1 VTVRLG
7 SVLFMLKGRAAEQ
20 AAIDR
25 LLAEARDGTSGAL
38 VLRGDAGI
46 GKTTLLD
53 YAAAAAGGFG
63 LVRGTGIESEAE
75 LPFAGLHLLLR
86 PALDRLGEIPVPQ
99 RQALEGAFGLAVR
112 QPGEPGD
119 AEGSSSRGG
128 TDRLLIGM
136 AVLSLLSELA
146 GDGPLLCLVD
156 DAHWLDGSSAAALA
170 FAARRLGEDG
180 IALIMATRDGEGR
193 FPAQGLPE
201 LQLAGLPPESAAAL
215 LDAQPADLTAALR
228 YRILAEAQGNPLALI
243 ELPVAPTPHP
253 PPHSPFTGP
262 PHGPVIED
270 PGELALTGRLLAAFS
285 GQAARLPDAARLLL
299 LVAAAD
305 DAGEASLVLRA
316 GEALGANAADL
327 APAERAGLIR
337 QAGQSLAF
345 RHPLIRAAVY
355 QEAPLGQRL
364 AVHRALADALEGRE
378 GGDDAGRRAW
388 HRAAGA
394 VGADEQVAAGLDRA
408 AEQAAERGGYA
419 AAAAASARAA
429 ELSADP
435 AARARRLTIAAEAAA
450 EAGDLTRARALAG
463 RAEPDAGDADDAM
476 LRAGLLH
483 VRALA
488 DFGEGSFRG
497 AHRLL
502 LEGADLLAGTS
513 PALAA
518 RILVQAFHTA
528 WYIGEP
534 ELADVAGRLT
544 ALRLG
549 DGEPMQPVASYLAAA
564 LGTLFGW
571 REDEMPALTD
581 VVARAR
587 RAGADGPLDLL
598 QVCGASLIAGQDP
611 QTHEIAAAL
620 AAEARGQG
628 RIGLLPTILFFL
640 AEAELFHGRH
650 RDALATAAEALQVA
664 NDSGQWHWVSQVSGL
679 LAYLAAAAGDE
690 ARCRKLADDAMTAA
704 TPGNVAPGSA
714 WAYWS
719 LGLLDLGGGRVEA
732 ALGRLETLAEGPAQH
747 HVSVMRSA
755 PDLVEAAVMIG
766 EPGRAAG
773 PLQRFERWAGRARQP
788 WIDALVL
795 RCRALLAPDAEAES
809 RYAAALEAH
818 QHDDRP
824 FERART
830 HGLYGEW
837 LRRARRKTEART
849 QLRAALEIFDRL
861 GAEPWSG
868 RAASELRATGVVT
881 PQGRGPGVLGQLTP
895 QELQIV
901 RLAGQ
906 GLSNRD
912 IAAQLFLSPRTVG
925 YHLYKAYP
933 KLGVA
938 ARSELPDLLYDA

>member
-1 VTVRLG
+1 
-7 SVLFMLKGRAAEQ
+7 MLNGRAAEQ

-25 LLAEARDGTSGAL
+25 LLAAARAGTSGAL
-38 VLRGDAGI
+38 VLRGDPGI
-46 GKTTLLD
+46 GKTALLD
-53 YAAAAAGGFG
+53 YAKAAAGGFQV
-63 LVRGTGIESEAE
+63 VRGTGIESEAE

-86 PALDRLGEIPVPQ
+86 PALDRVGALPVPQ
-99 RQALEGAFGLAVR
+99 RQALERAFGLA
-112 QPGEPGD
+112 PGSADEQGGMG
-119 AEGSSSRGG
+119 GSSPRGG

-146 GDGPLLCLVD
+146 GDGPLLCVVD

-180 IALIMATRDGEGR
+180 IALIMAARDGEGR

-201 LQLAGLPPESAAAL
+201 LRVAGLAPEAAAAL
-215 LDAQPADLTAALR
+215 LDAQAAGLTAALR

-243 ELPVAPTPHP
+243 ELPAASAHLPSQAAV
-253 PPHSPFTGP
+253 
-262 PHGPVIED
+262 ED

-285 GQAARLPDAARLLL
+285 GQAARLPDASRLLL

-305 DAGEASLVLRA
+305 DAGEAGLVLRA
-316 GEALGANAADL
+316 GRALGADAADL

-355 QEAPLGQRL
+355 QDAPLGQRL
-364 AVHRALADALEGRE
+364 AVHRALADAMEGRE
-378 GGDDAGRRAW
+378 GSDDAGRRAW

-394 VGADEQVAAGLDRA
+394 AGPDEQIAAGLDRA

-419 AAAAASARAA
+419 AAATASARAA

-450 EAGDLTRARALAG
+450 ESGDLVRARALAG
-463 RAEPDAGDADDAM
+463 RAEPDAGDVM
-476 LRAGLLH
+476 LRAGVLH

-502 LEGADLLAGTS
+502 IEGADLLAGSS
-513 PALAA
+513 PVLAA

-544 ALRLG
+544 ALRLP
-549 DGEPMQPVASYLAAA
+549 DGEPMQPLAAYLAA
-564 LGTLFGW
+564 TLATVFGW
-571 REDEMPALTD
+571 RGDGTPGAPALTD

-587 RAGADGPLDLL
+587 RAGADSPLDLV
-598 QVCGASLIAGQDP
+598 QVCGAGLMAGQDA
-611 QTHEIAAAL
+611 QTHEVAAAL

-628 RIGLLPTILFFL
+628 RIGLLPTLLFFL
-640 AEAELFHGRH
+640 AEAELFSGRH
-650 RDALATAAEALQVA
+650 RDALATAAEGVQVA
-664 NDSGQWHWVSQVSGL
+664 DDGGQWHWVSQISGL

-690 ARCRKLADDAMTAA
+690 ARCRKLADDAMTATTA
-704 TPGNVAPGSA
+704 GNVAPGTA
-714 WAYWS
+714 WAHWS
-719 LGLLDLGGGRVEA
+719 LGLLDLGAGRVEA
-732 ALGRLETLAEGPAQH
+732 ALGRLETLAEGPARH

-755 PDLVEAAVMIG
+755 PDLVEAAVRIG
-766 EPGRAAG
+766 EPGRAAV
-773 PLQRFERWAGRARQP
+773 PLERFERWAGRARQP
-788 WIDALVL
+788 WTDALVL
-795 RCRALLAPDAEAES
+795 RCRALLAPDPEAES
-809 RYAAALEAH
+809 LYVAALDAH
-818 QHDDRP
+818 QRDDRP

-830 HGLYGEW
+830 HSLYGEW
-837 LRRARRKTEART
+837 LRRARRKAGART
-849 QLRAALEIFDRL
+849 QLRAALDIFDRL
-861 GAEPWSG
+861 GAGPWSA
-868 RAASELRATGVVT
+868 RAAGELRAAGVVM
-881 PQGRGPGVLGQLTP
+881 PQSPGRQGPGALGELTP

-938 ARSELPDLLYDA
+938 ARSELPDLLYDEG

>member
-1 VTVRLG
+1 
-7 SVLFMLKGRAAEQ
+7 MLNGRAAEQ

-25 LLAEARDGTSGAL
+25 LLAAARAGTSGVL

-46 GKTTLLD
+46 GKTALLD
-53 YAAAAAGGFG
+53 YAAAAAGGFQV
-63 LVRGTGIESEAE
+63 VRGTGIESEAE

-86 PALDRLGEIPVPQ
+86 PALDRIGALVVPQ
-99 RQALEGAFGLAVR
+99 RQALKRAFGLA
-112 QPGEPGD
+112 PGRPGD
-119 AEGSSSRGG
+119 REGLAESSPRAN

-146 GDGPLLCLVD
+146 GEGPLLCLVD

-180 IALIMATRDGEGR
+180 IALIMAARDGEGR
-193 FPAQGLPE
+193 FSAQGLPE
-201 LQLAGLPPESAAAL
+201 LPLAGLPPEPAAAL

-243 ELPVAPTPHP
+243 ELPAAAPTA
-253 PPHSPFTGP
+253 
-262 PHGPVIED
+262 ED

-285 GQAARLPDAARLLL
+285 GQAARLPDASRLLL

-305 DAGEASLVLRA
+305 DVGEASLVLRA
-316 GEALGANAADL
+316 GETLGADAADL

-364 AVHRALADALEGRE
+364 AVHRALADAMEGRE
-378 GGDDAGRRAW
+378 GSDDAGRRAW

-394 VGADEQVAAGLDRA
+394 AEPDEQIAAALDRA
-408 AEQAAERGGYA
+408 AGQAAERGGYA

-450 EAGDLTRARALAG
+450 ESGDLTRARALAA
-463 RAEPDAGDADDAM
+463 RAEPDAGDAM

-502 LEGADLLAGTS
+502 LEGADLLAGSS

-544 ALRLG
+544 ALRIP
-549 DGEPMQPVASYLAAA
+549 DGEPMQPVASYLAAT

-571 REDEMPALTD
+571 RGDGVPALTD
-581 VVARAR
+581 VIARAR
-587 RAGADGPLDLL
+587 RAGADAPLDLV
-598 QVCGASLIAGQDP
+598 QVCGAGLIAGQDA
-611 QTHEIAAAL
+611 QTYETAAAL

-640 AEAELFHGRH
+640 AEGELFHGRH
-650 RDALATAAEALQVA
+650 RDALATAAEAVQVA

-690 ARCRKLADDAMTAA
+690 ARCHKLADEAMTAA
-704 TPGNVAPGSA
+704 TAGNVAPGSP
-714 WAYWS
+714 WGHWS

-732 ALGRLETLAEGPAQH
+732 ALGRLETLAEGPTRH

-755 PDLVEAAVMIG
+755 PDLVEAAVRIG
-766 EPGRAAG
+766 EPDRAAT
-773 PLQRFERWAGRARQP
+773 PLRRFEQWGARAGQP

-809 RYAAALEAH
+809 LYAAALEAH
-818 QHDDRP
+818 QREDRP

-830 HGLYGEW
+830 QSLYGEW
-837 LRRARRKTEART
+837 LRRARRKTDART

-868 RAASELRATGVVT
+868 RAASELRATGVVM
-881 PQGRGPGVLGQLTP
+881 PQSPGPGALGQLTP

-901 RLAGQ
+901 RLAAQ

-938 ARSELPDLLYDA
+938 ARSELPGLIYDDP

>member
-1 VTVRLG
+1 
-7 SVLFMLKGRAAEQ
+7 MLNGRAAEQ

-25 LLAEARDGTSGAL
+25 LLAAARAGTSGVL

-46 GKTTLLD
+46 GKTALLD
-53 YAAAAAGGFG
+53 YAAATAGGFQV
-63 LVRGTGIESEAE
+63 VRGTGIESEAE

-86 PALDRLGEIPVPQ
+86 PALDRIGALPVPQ
-99 RQALEGAFGLAVR
+99 RQALEGAFGLA
-112 QPGEPGD
+112 PGRPGD
-119 AEGSSSRGG
+119 RGDSGGSSPRGG

-146 GDGPLLCLVD
+146 GEGPLLCLVD

-180 IALIMATRDGEGR
+180 IALIMAARDGEGR
-193 FPAQGLPE
+193 FSAQGLPE
-201 LQLAGLPPESAAAL
+201 LRLAGLPPESAAAL

-228 YRILAEAQGNPLALI
+228 YRILAEAQGNPLGLI
-243 ELPVAPTPHP
+243 ELPTAAAPAA
-253 PPHSPFTGP
+253 
-262 PHGPVIED
+262 ED

-285 GQAARLPDAARLLL
+285 GQAARLPDASRLLL

-305 DAGEASLVLRA
+305 DVGEASLVLRA
-316 GEALGANAADL
+316 GEALGADAADL
-327 APAERAGLIR
+327 GPAERAGLIR

-364 AVHRALADALEGRE
+364 AVHRALADAMEGRE
-378 GGDDAGRRAW
+378 GSDDAGRRAW

-394 VGADEQVAAGLDRA
+394 AEPDEQIAAGLDRA

-450 EAGDLTRARALAG
+450 ESGDLTRARALAA
-463 RAEPDAGDADDAM
+463 RAEPDAGDAM

-544 ALRLG
+544 ALRIPDG
-549 DGEPMQPVASYLAAA
+549 DPMQPVASYLAAT

-571 REDEMPALTD
+571 RADGVPALTD

-587 RAGADGPLDLL
+587 RAGADAPLDLV
-598 QVCGASLIAGQDP
+598 QVCGAGLIAGQDA
-611 QTHEIAAAL
+611 QTYETAAAL

-640 AEAELFHGRH
+640 AEGELFHGRH
-650 RDALATAAEALQVA
+650 RDALATAAEAVQVA
-664 NDSGQWHWVSQVSGL
+664 SDSGQWHWVSQVSGL

-690 ARCRKLADDAMTAA
+690 ARCRKLADEAMTAA
-704 TPGNVAPGSA
+704 TAGNVAPGSP
-714 WAYWS
+714 WGHWS

-732 ALGRLETLAEGPAQH
+732 ALGRLETLAEGPTQH

-755 PDLVEAAVMIG
+755 PDLVEAAVRIG
-766 EPGRAAG
+766 EPDRAAK
-773 PLQRFERWAGRARQP
+773 PLRRFQQWGARAGQP

-809 RYAAALEAH
+809 LYAAALEAH
-818 QHDDRP
+818 QREDRP

-830 HGLYGEW
+830 QSLYGEW
-837 LRRARRKTEART
+837 LRRARRKTDART

-868 RAASELRATGVVT
+868 RAASELRATGVVM
-881 PQGRGPGVLGQLTP
+881 PQSPGPGALGQLTP

-901 RLAGQ
+901 RLAAQ

-938 ARSELPDLLYDA
+938 ARSELPDLIYDDP

>member
-1 VTVRLG
+1 VAAHLG
-7 SVLFMLKGRAAEQ
+7 SVLFMLNGRAAEQ

-25 LLAEARDGTSGAL
+25 LLAAARAGTSGAL
-38 VLRGDAGI
+38 VLRGDPGI
-46 GKTTLLD
+46 GKTALLD
-53 YAAAAAGGFG
+53 YAAAAAGGFQV
-63 LVRGTGIESEAE
+63 VRGTGIESEAE

-86 PALDRLGEIPVPQ
+86 PALDRAAALPVPQ
-99 RQALEGAFGLAVR
+99 RQALEGAFGLASGP
-112 QPGEPGD
+112 PG
-119 AEGSSSRGG
+119 
-128 TDRLLIGM
+128 DRLLTGM

-170 FAARRLGEDG
+170 FAARRLGEEG
-180 IALIMATRDGEGR
+180 IALIMAARDGEGR

-201 LQLAGLPPESAAAL
+201 LRVAGLAPEAAAAL
-215 LDAQPADLTAALR
+215 LDAQAGELTAALR

-243 ELPVAPTPHP
+243 ELPAASADLPRQAV
-253 PPHSPFTGP
+253 
-262 PHGPVIED
+262 VED

-285 GQAARLPDAARLLL
+285 GQAARLPDATRLLL

-305 DAGEASLVLRA
+305 DAGETSLVLRA
-316 GEALGANAADL
+316 GEALGADAADL
-327 APAERAGLIR
+327 APAERARLIR

-355 QEAPLGQRL
+355 QDAPLGQRL
-364 AVHRALADALEGRE
+364 AVHRALADAMEGRE

-394 VGADEQVAAGLDRA
+394 AGPDEQIAAGLDRT

-419 AAAAASARAA
+419 AAATASARAA
-429 ELSADP
+429 ELSAGP

-450 EAGDLTRARALAG
+450 ESGDLIRARTLAG
-463 RAEPDAGDADDAM
+463 RAEADAGDVM

-502 LEGADLLAGTS
+502 IEGADLLAGTS

-534 ELADVAGRLT
+534 ELADVARRLT
-544 ALRLG
+544 ALRLPA
-549 DGEPMQPVASYLAAA
+549 GEPMLPVASYLAAT
-564 LGTLFGW
+564 LGALFGW
-571 REDEMPALTD
+571 RTDAVPPLTD
-581 VVARAR
+581 VAAQAR
-587 RAGADGPLDLL
+587 RAGADAPLDLV
-598 QVCGASLIAGQDP
+598 QVCGAGLIAGQDA
-611 QTHEIAAAL
+611 QTHEVAAAL

-628 RIGLLPTILFFL
+628 RIGLLPTVLFFL

-650 RDALATAAEALQVA
+650 RDALATAAEAVRVA
-664 NDSGQWHWVSQVSGL
+664 TDSGQWHWVSQVNGL

-690 ARCRKLADDAMTAA
+690 PRCRKLADDAMTAA
-704 TPGNVAPGSA
+704 SPGNVAPGSA
-714 WAYWS
+714 WALWS
-719 LGLLDLGGGRVEA
+719 LGVLDLGGGRVEA
-732 ALGRLETLAEGPAQH
+732 ALGRLESLAEGPAQH

-755 PDLVEAAVMIG
+755 PDLVEAAVRIG

-773 PLQRFERWAGRARQP
+773 PLRRFGQWGERARQP

-795 RCRALLAPDAEAES
+795 RCRALLAPDADAE
-809 RYAAALEAH
+809 RLYLAALDAH
-818 QHDDRP
+818 QRDDRP

-830 HGLYGEW
+830 QSLYGEW
-837 LRRARRKTEART
+837 LRRARRKTEARV

-861 GAEPWSG
+861 GAGPWSG

-881 PQGRGPGVLGQLTP
+881 PQSPGPGALGRLTP

-901 RLAGQ
+901 RLAAQ

-938 ARSELPDLLYDA
+938 ARSELPDLLCDP

>member
-1 VTVRLG
+1 
-7 SVLFMLKGRAAEQ
+7 MLNGRAAEQ

-25 LLAEARDGTSGAL
+25 LLAAARTGTSGVL

-46 GKTTLLD
+46 GKTALLD
-53 YAAAAAGGFG
+53 YAATVAGGGFQV
-63 LVRGTGIESEAE
+63 VRGTGIESEAE

-86 PALDRLGEIPVPQ
+86 PALDRIAALVAPQ
-99 RQALEGAFGLAVR
+99 RQALESAFGLAPSP
-112 QPGEPGD
+112 PGA
-119 AEGSSSRGG
+119 AEESSPRAN

-180 IALIMATRDGEGR
+180 IALIMAARDGEGR
-193 FPAQGLPE
+193 FSAQGLPE
-201 LQLAGLPPESAAAL
+201 LHVAGLPPESAAAL

-243 ELPVAPTPHP
+243 ELPAAATPHD
-253 PPHSPFTGP
+253 SPVTGP
-262 PHGPVIED
+262 LHGGAGAD
-270 PGELALTGRLLAAFS
+270 DHGELALTGRLVAAFS
-285 GQAARLPDAARLLL
+285 GQAARLPDATRLLL

-305 DAGEASLVLRA
+305 DAGEANLVLRA
-316 GEALGANAADL
+316 GKALGADAADL
-327 APAERAGLIR
+327 APAELAGLIR

-355 QEAPLGQRL
+355 QDAPLGQRL
-364 AVHRALADALEGRE
+364 AVHRALADAMEGRE
-378 GGDDAGRRAW
+378 GSDDAGRRAW

-394 VGADEQVAAGLDRA
+394 AGPDEQIAAGLDRA

-419 AAAAASARAA
+419 AAAAAGARAA

-450 EAGDLTRARALAG
+450 ESGDLTRARLLAD
-463 RAEPDAGDADDAM
+463 RAEPDADDAM

-483 VRALA
+483 VQALA
-488 DFGEGSFRG
+488 GFGEGSFRG

-518 RILVQAFHTA
+518 RILIQAFHTA

-544 ALRLG
+544 ALRIP
-549 DGEPMQPVASYLAAA
+549 DGEPMQPVASYLAAT

-571 REDEMPALTD
+571 RADGVPALTD

-587 RAGADGPLDLL
+587 RAGADAPLDLV
-598 QVCGASLIAGQDP
+598 QVCGAGLIAGQDA

-640 AEAELFHGRH
+640 AEGELFHGRH
-650 RDALATAAEALQVA
+650 RDALATATEATAVA
-664 NDSGQWHWVSQVSGL
+664 SDSGQWHWLSQVNGL

-704 TPGNVAPGSA
+704 TAGNVAPGSP
-714 WAYWS
+714 WAHWS

-732 ALGRLETLAEGPAQH
+732 ALGRLETLAEGPTQH

-755 PDLVEAAVMIG
+755 PDLVEAAVRIG
-766 EPGRAAG
+766 QPDRAAR
-773 PLQRFERWAGRARQP
+773 PLRRFEQWGARAGQP

-795 RCRALLAPDAEAES
+795 RCLALLAPDAEAES
-809 RYAAALEAH
+809 LYAAALEAH
-818 QHDDRP
+818 QREDRP

-830 HGLYGEW
+830 QSLYGEW
-837 LRRARRKTEART
+837 LRRARRKTDART
-849 QLRAALEIFDRL
+849 QLRAALEVFDRL

-868 RAASELRATGVVT
+868 RAASELRATGVVM
-881 PQGRGPGVLGQLTP
+881 PQSPGRHGPGALGQLTP

-901 RLAGQ
+901 RLAAQ

-938 ARSELPDLLYDA
+938 ARSELPPLLDDEAPNHS

>member
-1 VTVRLG
+1 
-7 SVLFMLKGRAAEQ
+7 MLNGRAAEQ

-25 LLAEARDGTSGAL
+25 LLAAARAGTSGVL

-46 GKTTLLD
+46 GKTALLD
-53 YAAAAAGGFG
+53 YAAATAGGFQV
-63 LVRGTGIESEAE
+63 VRGTGIESEAE

-86 PALDRLGEIPVPQ
+86 PALDRIGALPVPQ
-99 RQALEGAFGLAVR
+99 RQALEGAFGLA
-112 QPGEPGD
+112 PGRPGD
-119 AEGSSSRGG
+119 RGDLGGSSPRGG

-146 GDGPLLCLVD
+146 GEGPLLCLVD

-180 IALIMATRDGEGR
+180 IALIMAARDGEGR
-193 FPAQGLPE
+193 FSAQGLPE
-201 LQLAGLPPESAAAL
+201 LRLAGLPPESAAAL

-228 YRILAEAQGNPLALI
+228 YRILAEAQGNPLGLI
-243 ELPVAPTPHP
+243 ELPTAAAPAA
-253 PPHSPFTGP
+253 
-262 PHGPVIED
+262 ED

-285 GQAARLPDAARLLL
+285 GQAARLPDASRLLL

-305 DAGEASLVLRA
+305 DVGEASLVLRA
-316 GEALGANAADL
+316 GEALGAGAADL

-364 AVHRALADALEGRE
+364 AVHRALADAMEGRE
-378 GGDDAGRRAW
+378 GSDDAGRRAW

-394 VGADEQVAAGLDRA
+394 AEPDEQIAAGLDGA

-450 EAGDLTRARALAG
+450 ESGDLTQARALAA
-463 RAEPDAGDADDAM
+463 RAEPDAGDAM

-544 ALRLG
+544 ALRIPDG
-549 DGEPMQPVASYLAAA
+549 DPMQPVASYLAAT

-571 REDEMPALTD
+571 RADGVPALTD

-587 RAGADGPLDLL
+587 RAGADAPLDLV
-598 QVCGASLIAGQDP
+598 QVCGAGLIAGQDG
-611 QTHEIAAAL
+611 QTYETAAAL

-640 AEAELFHGRH
+640 AEGELFHGRH
-650 RDALATAAEALQVA
+650 RDALGTAAEAVQVA
-664 NDSGQWHWVSQVSGL
+664 SDSGQWHWVSQVSGL

-690 ARCRKLADDAMTAA
+690 ARCRKLADEAMTAA
-704 TPGNVAPGSA
+704 TAGNVAPGSP
-714 WAYWS
+714 WGHWS

-732 ALGRLETLAEGPAQH
+732 ALGRLETLAEGPTQH

-755 PDLVEAAVMIG
+755 PDLVEAAVRIG
-766 EPGRAAG
+766 EPDRAAK
-773 PLQRFERWAGRARQP
+773 PLRRFQQWGARAGQP

-809 RYAAALEAH
+809 LYAAALEAH
-818 QHDDRP
+818 QREDRP

-830 HGLYGEW
+830 LSLYGEW
-837 LRRARRKTEART
+837 LRRARRKTDART

-868 RAASELRATGVVT
+868 RAASELRATGVVM
-881 PQGRGPGVLGQLTP
+881 PQSPGPGALGQLTP

-901 RLAGQ
+901 RLAAQ

-938 ARSELPDLLYDA
+938 ARSELPGLIYDDP

>member
-1 VTVRLG
+1 
-7 SVLFMLKGRAAEQ
+7 VLCMLNGRAAEQ

-25 LLAEARDGTSGAL
+25 LLDAARAGTSGAL
-38 VLRGDAGI
+38 VLRGEAGI
-46 GKTTLLD
+46 GKTALLG
-53 YAAAAAGGFG
+53 YAAAAAGGFQV
-63 LVRGTGIESEAE
+63 VRGTGIESEAE

-86 PALDRLGEIPVPQ
+86 PALDRAGALPVPQ
-99 RQALEGAFGLAVR
+99 RRAVEGAFGLAPAS
-112 QPGEPGD
+112 PGNRGD
-119 AEGSSSRGG
+119 P
-128 TDRLLIGM
+128 LLIGM

-156 DAHWLDGSSAAALA
+156 DAHWLDGSSAAALT
-170 FAARRLGEDG
+170 FAARRLGEEG
-180 IALIMATRDGEGR
+180 IALIMAARDGEGG
-193 FPAQGLPE
+193 FTAPGLPE
-201 LQLAGLPPESAAAL
+201 LRVAGLPAESAAAL

-243 ELPVAPTPHP
+243 ELPAASGYRPD
-253 PPHSPFTGP
+253 
-262 PHGPVIED
+262 IED

-285 GQAARLPDAARLLL
+285 GQAARLPDATRLLL

-305 DAGEASLVLRA
+305 GAGETGLVLRA
-316 GEALGANAADL
+316 GQALGADAADL

-337 QAGQSLAF
+337 QAGRSLAF

-364 AVHRALADALEGRE
+364 AVHRALADALDGRE
-378 GGDDAGRRAW
+378 GSDDAGRRAW
-388 HRAAGA
+388 HRAASA
-394 VGADEQVAAGLDRA
+394 AQPDEEVAAGLDRA

-429 ELSADP
+429 ELSTDP
-435 AARARRLTIAAEAAA
+435 ALRARRLTIAAEAAA
-450 EAGDLTRARALAG
+450 ESGDLTRARALAD
-463 RAEPDAGDADDAM
+463 RAAPDAGDAM

-513 PALAA
+513 PMLAA

-544 ALRLG
+544 ALRLP
-549 DGEPMQPVASYLAAA
+549 DSEPMQPVAGYLAAA
-564 LGTLFGW
+564 LATLFGW
-571 REDEMPALTD
+571 RADPVPALTD
-581 VVARAR
+581 VAARAR
-587 RAGADGPLDLL
+587 RAGADAPLDLV
-598 QVCGASLIAGQDP
+598 QACGAGLMAGQDA
-611 QTHEIAAAL
+611 QTHEVAAAL
-620 AAEARGQG
+620 VAEARGQG
-628 RIGLLPTILFFL
+628 RIGLLPTVLFFL

-650 RDALATAAEALQVA
+650 RDALATAAEAVRVA
-664 NDSGQWHWVSQVSGL
+664 SDSGQWHWVSQVSGL

-704 TPGNVAPGSA
+704 TAGNVAPGSA
-714 WAYWS
+714 WAHWS

-732 ALGRLETLAEGPAQH
+732 ALGRLTALAESPAWH
-747 HVSVMRSA
+747 HVSVMRST
-755 PDLVEAAVMIG
+755 PDLVEAAVRIG
-766 EPGRAAG
+766 EPERAAG
-773 PLQRFERWAGRARQP
+773 PLQRFDQWAERAGQP

-795 RCRALLAPDAEAES
+795 RCRALLAPDPEAGKLYES
-809 RYAAALEAH
+809 ALDAH
-818 QHDDRP
+818 QRDDRP

-830 HGLYGEW
+830 QILYGEW
-837 LRRARRKTEART
+837 LRRARRKSDART

-861 GAEPWSG
+861 GAEPWSN
-868 RAASELRATGVVT
+868 RAATELHATGVTT
-881 PQGRGPGVLGQLTP
+881 PQGPGHHGPGALGQLTP

-938 ARSELPDLLYDA
+938 ARSELPALLDDAP

>member
-1 VTVRLG
+1 
-7 SVLFMLKGRAAEQ
+7 MLNGRAAEQ

-25 LLAEARDGTSGAL
+25 LLDAARTGTSGAL
-38 VLRGDAGI
+38 VLRGEAGI
-46 GKTTLLD
+46 GKTALLD
-53 YAAAAAGGFG
+53 YAAGAADGFQV
-63 LVRGTGIESEAE
+63 VRGTGIESEAE

-86 PALDRLGEIPVPQ
+86 PALDRAGALPVPQ
-99 RQALEGAFGLAVR
+99 RQAVEAAFGLAPAP
-112 QPGEPGD
+112 PGE
-119 AEGSSSRGG
+119 AGSSPRGN
-128 TDRLLIGM
+128 TDPLLIGM

-170 FAARRLGEDG
+170 FAARRLGEEG
-180 IALIMATRDGEGR
+180 IALVMAARDGEGR
-193 FPAQGLPE
+193 FPAPGLPE
-201 LQLAGLPPESAAAL
+201 LRVAGLPPESAAAL
-215 LDAQPADLTAALR
+215 LDAQPAELTAALR
-228 YRILAEAQGNPLALI
+228 YRILVEAQGNPLALI
-243 ELPVAPTPHP
+243 ELPPAAGYQPA
-253 PPHSPFTGP
+253 
-262 PHGPVIED
+262 IED

-285 GQAARLPDAARLLL
+285 GQAARLPDATRLLL

-305 DAGEASLVLRA
+305 DAGETGLVLRA
-316 GEALGANAADL
+316 GQALGADAADL

-337 QAGQSLAF
+337 QAGRSLAF

-364 AVHRALADALEGRE
+364 AVHRALADALDGRE
-378 GGDDAGRRAW
+378 GSDDAGRRAW
-388 HRAAGA
+388 HRAAA
-394 VGADEQVAAGLDRA
+394 AAQPDEQVAAGLDRA

-429 ELSADP
+429 DLSADP

-450 EAGDLTRARALAG
+450 EAGDLTRARALAD
-463 RAEPDAGDADDAM
+463 RAQPDAGDAM

-497 AHRLL
+497 GHRLL
-502 LEGADLLAGTS
+502 LEGAGLLAETS
-513 PALAA
+513 PVLAA

-534 ELADVAGRLT
+534 ELADVADRLT
-544 ALRLG
+544 ALRLP
-549 DGEPMQPVASYLAAA
+549 DGEPMQPVAEYLAAM
-564 LGTLFGW
+564 LGTLFG
-571 REDEMPALTD
+571 RPVGQVPALTA

-587 RAGADGPLDLL
+587 RAGADGPLDLV
-598 QVCGASLIAGQDP
+598 QVCGAGLIAGQDA
-611 QTHEIAAAL
+611 QTHEVAAAL

-628 RIGLLPTILFFL
+628 RIGLLPTVLFFL
-640 AEAELFHGRH
+640 AEAEMFHGRH
-650 RDALATAAEALQVA
+650 RDALATAAEAVQVA
-664 NDSGQWHWVSQVSGL
+664 NDSGQWLWVSQVSGL

-690 ARCRKLADDAMTAA
+690 PRCRKLADDAMTAA
-704 TPGNVAPGSA
+704 TAANVAPGSG
-714 WAYWS
+714 WAHWS

-732 ALGRLETLAEGPAQH
+732 ALGRLAALAEGPAPH
-747 HVSVMRSA
+747 HVSAMRSV
-755 PDLVEAAVMIG
+755 PDLVEAAVRIG
-766 EPGRAAG
+766 EAARAAEAL
-773 PLQRFERWAGRARQP
+773 PRFERWAGRADQP

-795 RCRALLAPDAEAES
+795 RCRALLAPDPEAGNL
-809 RYAAALEAH
+809 YAAALDAH
-818 QHDDRP
+818 QRDDRP

-830 HGLYGEW
+830 QVLYGEW
-837 LRRARRKTEART
+837 LRRARRKTDART

-861 GAEPWSG
+861 GAEPWSS
-868 RAASELRATGVVT
+868 RAATELQATGVAS
-881 PQGRGPGVLGQLTP
+881 PEGRDRHGPGALGNLTP

-901 RLAGQ
+901 RLAAR

-938 ARSELPDLLYDA
+938 ARSELPALLDDDS

>member
-1 VTVRLG
+1 
-7 SVLFMLKGRAAEQ
+7 MLNGRAAEQ

-25 LLAEARDGTSGAL
+25 LLAAARAGTSGVL

-46 GKTTLLD
+46 GKTALLD
-53 YAAAAAGGFG
+53 YAAATAGGFQV
-63 LVRGTGIESEAE
+63 VRGTGIESEAE

-86 PALDRLGEIPVPQ
+86 PALDRIGALPVPQ
-99 RQALEGAFGLAVR
+99 RQALEGAFGLAPAR
-112 QPGEPGD
+112 PGD
-119 AEGSSSRGG
+119 RGGLGGSSPRGG

-146 GDGPLLCLVD
+146 GEGPLLCLVD

-180 IALIMATRDGEGR
+180 IALIMAARDGEGR
-193 FPAQGLPE
+193 FSAQGLPE
-201 LQLAGLPPESAAAL
+201 LRLPGLPPESAAAL

-243 ELPVAPTPHP
+243 ELPTAAAPAA
-253 PPHSPFTGP
+253 
-262 PHGPVIED
+262 ED

-285 GQAARLPDAARLLL
+285 GQAARLPDASRLLL

-305 DAGEASLVLRA
+305 DVGEASLVLRA
-316 GEALGANAADL
+316 GEALGADAADL

-364 AVHRALADALEGRE
+364 AVHRALADAMEGRE
-378 GGDDAGRRAW
+378 GSDDAGRRAW

-394 VGADEQVAAGLDRA
+394 AEPDEQIAAGLDRA

-450 EAGDLTRARALAG
+450 ESGDLTRARALAA
-463 RAEPDAGDADDAM
+463 RAEPDAGDAM

-544 ALRLG
+544 ALRIP
-549 DGEPMQPVASYLAAA
+549 DGEPMQPVAAYLAAT

-571 REDEMPALTD
+571 RADGVPALTD
-581 VVARAR
+581 VIARAR
-587 RAGADGPLDLL
+587 RAGADAPLDLV
-598 QVCGASLIAGQDP
+598 QVCGAGLIAGQDA
-611 QTHEIAAAL
+611 QTYETAAAL

-628 RIGLLPTILFFL
+628 RIGVLPTILFFL
-640 AEAELFHGRH
+640 AEGELFHGRH
-650 RDALATAAEALQVA
+650 RDALATAAEAVQVA
-664 NDSGQWHWVSQVSGL
+664 SDSGQWHWVSQVSGL

-690 ARCRKLADDAMTAA
+690 ARCRKLADEAMTAA
-704 TPGNVAPGSA
+704 TAGNVAPGSP
-714 WAYWS
+714 WGHWS

-732 ALGRLETLAEGPAQH
+732 ALGRLETLAEGPTQH

-755 PDLVEAAVMIG
+755 PDLVEAAVRIG
-766 EPGRAAG
+766 EPDRAAK
-773 PLQRFERWAGRARQP
+773 PLRRFEQWGARAGQP

-809 RYAAALEAH
+809 LYAAALEAH
-818 QHDDRP
+818 QREDRP

-830 HGLYGEW
+830 QSLYGEW
-837 LRRARRKTEART
+837 LRRARRKADART

-868 RAASELRATGVVT
+868 RAASELRATGVVM
-881 PQGRGPGVLGQLTP
+881 PQSPGPGALGQLTP

-901 RLAGQ
+901 RLAAQ

-938 ARSELPDLLYDA
+938 ARSELPGLIYDDP

>member
-1 VTVRLG
+1 
-7 SVLFMLKGRAAEQ
+7 MLNGRAAEQ

-25 LLAEARDGTSGAL
+25 LLAAARAGTSGVL

-46 GKTTLLD
+46 GKTALLD
-53 YAAAAAGGFG
+53 YAAAAAGGFQV
-63 LVRGTGIESEAE
+63 VRGTGIESEAE

-86 PALDRLGEIPVPQ
+86 PALDRIGALVVPQ
-99 RQALEGAFGLAVR
+99 RQALKRAFGLAPGR
-112 QPGEPGD
+112 PGEPGD
-119 AEGSSSRGG
+119 VGGSSPRAN

-146 GDGPLLCLVD
+146 GEGPLLCLVD

-180 IALIMATRDGEGR
+180 IALIMAARDGEGR
-193 FPAQGLPE
+193 FSAQGLPE
-201 LQLAGLPPESAAAL
+201 LPLAGLRPESAAAL

-243 ELPVAPTPHP
+243 ELPAAAPTA
-253 PPHSPFTGP
+253 
-262 PHGPVIED
+262 ED

-285 GQAARLPDAARLLL
+285 GQAARLPDASRLLL

-305 DAGEASLVLRA
+305 DVGEASLVLRA
-316 GEALGANAADL
+316 GETLGADAADL

-364 AVHRALADALEGRE
+364 AVHRALADAMEGRE
-378 GGDDAGRRAW
+378 GSDDAGRRAW

-394 VGADEQVAAGLDRA
+394 AEPDEQIAAGLDRA
-408 AEQAAERGGYA
+408 AGQAAERGGYA

-450 EAGDLTRARALAG
+450 ESGDLTRARALAA
-463 RAEPDAGDADDAM
+463 RAEPDAGDAM

-502 LEGADLLAGTS
+502 LEGADLLAGSS

-544 ALRLG
+544 ALRIP
-549 DGEPMQPVASYLAAA
+549 DGEPMQPVASYLAAT

-571 REDEMPALTD
+571 RVDGVPALTD
-581 VVARAR
+581 VIDRAR
-587 RAGADGPLDLL
+587 RAGADAPLDLV
-598 QVCGASLIAGQDP
+598 QVCGAGLIAGQDA
-611 QTHEIAAAL
+611 QTYETAAAL

-640 AEAELFHGRH
+640 AEGELFHGRH
-650 RDALATAAEALQVA
+650 RDALATAAEAVQVA
-664 NDSGQWHWVSQVSGL
+664 SDSGQWHWVSQVSGL

-690 ARCRKLADDAMTAA
+690 ARCHQLADDAMTAA
-704 TPGNVAPGSA
+704 TAGNVAPGSA
-714 WAYWS
+714 WAHWS

-732 ALGRLETLAEGPAQH
+732 ALGRLETLAEGPTQH

-755 PDLVEAAVMIG
+755 PDLVEAAVRIG
-766 EPGRAAG
+766 EPDRAAK
-773 PLQRFERWAGRARQP
+773 PLRRFEQWGARAGQP
-788 WIDALVL
+788 WIDALIL

-809 RYAAALEAH
+809 LYAAALEAH
-818 QHDDRP
+818 QREDRP

-830 HGLYGEW
+830 QSLYGEW
-837 LRRARRKTEART
+837 LRRARRKTDART

-868 RAASELRATGVVT
+868 RAASELRATGVVM
-881 PQGRGPGVLGQLTP
+881 PQSPGPGALGRLTP

-901 RLAGQ
+901 RLAAQ

-938 ARSELPDLLYDA
+938 ARSELPDLLYDEP

>member
-1 VTVRLG
+1 
-7 SVLFMLKGRAAEQ
+7 MLNGRAAEQ

-25 LLAEARDGTSGAL
+25 LLAAARAGTSGVL

-46 GKTTLLD
+46 GKTALLD
-53 YAAAAAGGFG
+53 YAAATAGGFQV
-63 LVRGTGIESEAE
+63 VRGTGIESETE

-86 PALDRLGEIPVPQ
+86 PALDRIGALVVPQ
-99 RQALEGAFGLAVR
+99 RQALKRAFGLAPGL
-112 QPGEPGD
+112 PGEPGD
-119 AEGSSSRGG
+119 VAGSSPRGG
-128 TDRLLIGM
+128 IDRLLIGM

-146 GDGPLLCLVD
+146 GEGPLLCLVD

-180 IALIMATRDGEGR
+180 IALIMAARDGEGR
-193 FPAQGLPE
+193 FSAQGLPE
-201 LQLAGLPPESAAAL
+201 LRLAGLPPEAAAAL
-215 LDAQPADLTAALR
+215 LDAQPADLAAALR

-243 ELPVAPTPHP
+243 ELPTAAAPAA
-253 PPHSPFTGP
+253 G
-262 PHGPVIED
+262 D

-285 GQAARLPDAARLLL
+285 GQAARLPDASRLLL

-305 DAGEASLVLRA
+305 DVGEASLVLRA
-316 GEALGANAADL
+316 GEALGADAADL

-364 AVHRALADALEGRE
+364 AVHRALADAMEGRE
-378 GGDDAGRRAW
+378 GSDDAGRRAW

-394 VGADEQVAAGLDRA
+394 AEPDEQIAAGLDGA

-450 EAGDLTRARALAG
+450 ESGDLTRARALAA
-463 RAEPDAGDADDAM
+463 RAEPDAGDAM

-534 ELADVAGRLT
+534 ELADVAGLLT
-544 ALRLG
+544 ALRIP
-549 DGEPMQPVASYLAAA
+549 DGEPMQPVAAYLAAT

-571 REDEMPALTD
+571 RAEGVPALTD

-587 RAGADGPLDLL
+587 RAGADAPLDLV
-598 QVCGASLIAGQDP
+598 QVCGAGLIAGQDA
-611 QTHEIAAAL
+611 QTYETAATL

-640 AEAELFHGRH
+640 AEGELFHGRH
-650 RDALATAAEALQVA
+650 RDALATAAEAVQVA
-664 NDSGQWHWVSQVSGL
+664 SDSGQWHWVSQVSGL

-690 ARCRKLADDAMTAA
+690 AQCHKLADEAMTAA
-704 TPGNVAPGSA
+704 TAGNVAPGSP
-714 WAYWS
+714 WGHWS

-732 ALGRLETLAEGPAQH
+732 ALGRLETLAEGPTQH

-755 PDLVEAAVMIG
+755 PDLVEAAVRIG
-766 EPGRAAG
+766 EPDRAAK
-773 PLQRFERWAGRARQP
+773 PLRRFEQWGARAGQS

-809 RYAAALEAH
+809 LYAAALEAH
-818 QHDDRP
+818 QREDRP

-830 HGLYGEW
+830 QSLYGEW
-837 LRRARRKTEART
+837 LRRARRKTDART

-868 RAASELRATGVVT
+868 RAASELRATGVVM
-881 PQGRGPGVLGQLTP
+881 PQSPGPGALGQLTP

-901 RLAGQ
+901 RLAAQ

-938 ARSELPDLLYDA
+938 ARSELPGLIYDDP

>member
-1 VTVRLG
+1 
-7 SVLFMLKGRAAEQ
+7 MLNGRAAEQ

-25 LLAEARDGTSGAL
+25 LLDAARAGTSGAL
-38 VLRGDAGI
+38 VLRGEAGI
-46 GKTTLLD
+46 GKTALLD
-53 YAAAAAGGFG
+53 YAGAAADGFQV
-63 LVRGTGIESEAE
+63 VRGTGIESEAE
-75 LPFAGLHLLLR
+75 LAFAGLHLLLR
-86 PALDRLGEIPVPQ
+86 PALDRAGALPVPQ
-99 RQALEGAFGLAVR
+99 RRAVEGAFGLASAP
-112 QPGEPGD
+112 PGEREGLG
-119 AEGSSSRGG
+119 GSSPRGS
-128 TDRLLIGM
+128 TDPLLIGM

-170 FAARRLGEDG
+170 FAARRLGEEG
-180 IALIMATRDGEGR
+180 IALIMAARDGEGR
-193 FPAQGLPE
+193 FPAPGLPE
-201 LQLAGLPPESAAAL
+201 LRVAGLPPESAAAL
-215 LDAQPADLTAALR
+215 LDAQPAELTAARR

-243 ELPVAPTPHP
+243 ELPAAAGHQPA
-253 PPHSPFTGP
+253 
-262 PHGPVIED
+262 IED
-270 PGELALTGRLLAAFS
+270 PSELALTGRLLAAFS
-285 GQAARLPDAARLLL
+285 SQAARLPGATRLLL

-305 DAGEASLVLRA
+305 DAGEAGLVLRA
-316 GEALGANAADL
+316 GQALGADAADL

-337 QAGQSLAF
+337 QAGRSLAF

-364 AVHRALADALEGRE
+364 AVHRALADALDGRE
-378 GGDDAGRRAW
+378 GSDDAGRRAW

-394 VGADEQVAAGLDRA
+394 AQPDEQVAAGLDRA

-450 EAGDLTRARALAG
+450 ESGDLTRARALAG
-463 RAEPDAGDADDAM
+463 RAQPDAGDAM

-497 AHRLL
+497 GHRLL
-502 LEGADLLAGTS
+502 LEGADLLAETS
-513 PALAA
+513 PVLAA

-544 ALRLG
+544 ALRLP
-549 DGEPMQPVASYLAAA
+549 DGEPMQPVAGYLAAM
-564 LGTLFGW
+564 LGTLLG
-571 REDEMPALTD
+571 RPVDQVPALTD
-581 VVARAR
+581 VVGRAR
-587 RAGADGPLDLL
+587 RAGADAPLDLV
-598 QVCGASLIAGQDP
+598 QVCGAGLIAGQDA
-611 QTHEIAAAL
+611 QTHEVAAAL

-628 RIGLLPTILFFL
+628 RIGLLPTVLFFL

-650 RDALATAAEALQVA
+650 RDALATAAEAVQVA
-664 NDSGQWHWVSQVSGL
+664 TDSGQWLWVSQVSGL
-679 LAYLAAAAGDE
+679 LGYLAAAAGDE
-690 ARCRKLADDAMTAA
+690 SRCRELADDAMTAA
-704 TPGNVAPGSA
+704 TAGNIAPGSG
-714 WAYWS
+714 WAHWS

-732 ALGRLETLAEGPAQH
+732 ALGRLAALAESPARH
-747 HVSVMRSA
+747 HVSVMRSV
-755 PDLVEAAVMIG
+755 PDLTEAAVRIG
-766 EPGRAAG
+766 EPARAAG
-773 PLQRFERWAGRARQP
+773 ALERFERWAGQAGQP

-795 RCRALLAPDAEAES
+795 RCRALLAPDPEAGNL
-809 RYAAALEAH
+809 YAAALDAH
-818 QHDDRP
+818 QRDDRP

-830 HGLYGEW
+830 QVLYGEW

-861 GAEPWSG
+861 GAEPWSA
-868 RAASELRATGVVT
+868 RAATELRATGIAT
-881 PQGRGPGVLGQLTP
+881 PQDRGRHGPGALGNLTP

-938 ARSELPDLLYDA
+938 ARSELPTLLDDAHS

>member
-1 VTVRLG
+1 
-7 SVLFMLKGRAAEQ
+7 MLNGRAAEQ

-25 LLAEARDGTSGAL
+25 LLDAARAGTSGAL
-38 VLRGDAGI
+38 VLRGDPGI
-46 GKTTLLD
+46 GKTALLD
-53 YAAAAAGGFG
+53 YAAAAAGGFQ

-86 PALDRLGEIPVPQ
+86 PALDRMDSLPVPQ
-99 RQALEGAFGLAVR
+99 RQALEGAFGLA
-112 QPGEPGD
+112 PGPAG
-119 AEGSSSRGG
+119 
-128 TDRLLIGM
+128 DRLLIGI

-170 FAARRLGEDG
+170 FAARRLGADG
-180 IALIMATRDGEGR
+180 IALIMAVRDGEGR
-193 FPAQGLPE
+193 FPAPGLPE
-201 LQLAGLPPESAAAL
+201 LRVTGLRPESAAAL
-215 LDAQPADLTAALR
+215 LDAQPADLTAAVR
-228 YRILAEAQGNPLALI
+228 YRILAEAQGNPLALM
-243 ELPVAPTPHP
+243 ELPSTQLP
-253 PPHSPFTGP
+253 GR
-262 PHGPVIED
+262 PVIED

-285 GQAARLPDAARLLL
+285 GQAARLPEATRLLL

-305 DAGEASLVLRA
+305 DADETGLVLRA
-316 GEALGANAADL
+316 GQALGADAADL

-337 QAGQSLAF
+337 QAGASLAF

-364 AVHRALADALEGRE
+364 AVHRALADAMEGRE
-378 GGDDAGRRAW
+378 GSDDAGRRAW

-394 VGADEQVAAGLDRA
+394 AEPDEQIAASLDGA

-419 AAAAASARAA
+419 AAAAASERAA

-450 EAGDLTRARALAG
+450 ESGDLTRARALAA
-463 RAEPDAGDADDAM
+463 RAEPDADDAM

-502 LEGADLLAGTS
+502 IEGADLLAGTS

-544 ALRLG
+544 ALRLPDG
-549 DGEPMQPVASYLAAA
+549 DPMQPVAGYLAAT
-564 LGTLFGW
+564 LSTLFGW
-571 REDEMPALTD
+571 RADRVPALTD
-581 VVARAR
+581 VIARAR
-587 RAGADGPLDLL
+587 LAGADAPLDLV
-598 QVCGASLIAGQDP
+598 QVCGAGLIAGQDA
-611 QTHEIAAAL
+611 QTYEAAAAL

-650 RDALATAAEALQVA
+650 RDALTTAAEAVQVA
-664 NDSGQWHWVSQVSGL
+664 SDSGQWHWMSQVSGL

-704 TPGNVAPGSA
+704 TAGNVAPGSP
-714 WAYWS
+714 WAHWS
-719 LGLLDLGGGRVEA
+719 LGLLDLGSGRVES
-732 ALGRLETLAEGPAQH
+732 ALGRLETLAEGPAKH

-755 PDLVEAAVMIG
+755 PDLVEAAVRIG
-766 EPGRAAG
+766 EPGRAAK
-773 PLQRFERWAGRARQP
+773 PFRRFEQWGARAGQP

-795 RCRALLAPDAEAES
+795 RCQALLAADPEAES
-809 RYAAALEAH
+809 LYAAALEAH
-818 QHDDRP
+818 RRDDHP

-830 HGLYGEW
+830 HSLYGEW
-837 LRRARRKTEART
+837 LRRARRKTDART

-881 PQGRGPGVLGQLTP
+881 PQSRGPGTLGQLTP

-901 RLAGQ
+901 RLAAQ

-933 KLGVA
+933 KLGVS
-938 ARSELPDLLYDA
+938 ARTELPTLLYDGS

>member
-1 VTVRLG
+1 
-7 SVLFMLKGRAAEQ
+7 MLNGRAAEQ

-25 LLAEARDGTSGAL
+25 LLDAARAGTSGAL

-46 GKTTLLD
+46 GKTALLG
-53 YAAAAAGGFG
+53 YAAEAAGGFQV
-63 LVRGTGIESEAE
+63 VRGTGIESEAE

-86 PALDRLGEIPVPQ
+86 PALDRAGALPVPQ
-99 RQALEGAFGLAVR
+99 RRAVEGAFGLAPA
-112 QPGEPGD
+112 PG
-119 AEGSSSRGG
+119 GS
-128 TDRLLIGM
+128 TDPLLIGM

-170 FAARRLGEDG
+170 FAARRLGEEG
-180 IALIMATRDGEGR
+180 IALILAARDGEGR
-193 FPAQGLPE
+193 FPAPGLPE
-201 LQLAGLPPESAAAL
+201 LRVAGLPPESAAAL

-228 YRILAEAQGNPLALI
+228 YRILADAQGNPLALI
-243 ELPVAPTPHP
+243 ELPAARGYRPA
-253 PPHSPFTGP
+253 
-262 PHGPVIED
+262 IED
-270 PGELALTGRLLAAFS
+270 PSELALTGRLLAAFS
-285 GQAARLPDAARLLL
+285 SQAAQLPDATRLLL

-305 DAGEASLVLRA
+305 DAGEAGLVLRA
-316 GEALGANAADL
+316 GQALGADAADL

-337 QAGQSLAF
+337 QAGPSLAF

-364 AVHRALADALEGRE
+364 AVHRALADALGGRE
-378 GGDDAGRRAW
+378 GSDDAGRRAW

-394 VGADEQVAAGLDRA
+394 AQPDEQIAAGLDRA

-429 ELSADP
+429 ELSADRP
-435 AARARRLTIAAEAAA
+435 ARARRFTIAAEAAA
-450 EAGDLTRARALAG
+450 ESGDLTRARALAG
-463 RAEPDAGDADDAM
+463 RAEPDAGDAM

-544 ALRLG
+544 ALRLP
-549 DGEPMQPVASYLAAA
+549 DGEPMLPVAGYLAAT
-564 LGTLFGW
+564 LGALFGW
-571 REDEMPALTD
+571 RADRTPGVPALTD
-581 VVARAR
+581 VAGQAR
-587 RAGADGPLDLL
+587 RAGADTPLDLV
-598 QVCGASLIAGQDP
+598 QVCGASLIAGQDA
-611 QTHEIAAAL
+611 QTYEVAASL

-650 RDALATAAEALQVA
+650 RDALATAAEAAQVA
-664 NDSGQWHWVSQVSGL
+664 RDSGQWHWVSQVSGL

-690 ARCRKLADDAMTAA
+690 TRCRQLADDAMTAA
-704 TPGNVAPGSA
+704 TAGNVAPGTP
-714 WAYWS
+714 WAHWS

-732 ALGRLETLAEGPAQH
+732 ALGRLAVLAEGPARH
-747 HVSVMRSA
+747 HVSAMRSA
-755 PDLVEAAVMIG
+755 PDLVEAAVRIG
-766 EPGRAAG
+766 EPARAAG
-773 PLQRFERWAGRARQP
+773 ALQGFERWAGRAGQP

-795 RCRALLAPDAEAES
+795 RCRALLAPDPEAGDL
-809 RYAAALEAH
+809 YAAALDAH
-818 QHDDRP
+818 QRDDRP

-830 HGLYGEW
+830 QILYGEW

-849 QLRAALEIFDRL
+849 QLRAALEIFGRL

-868 RAASELRATGVVT
+868 RAATELRAAGVTT
-881 PQGRGPGVLGQLTP
+881 PESHGRHGPGALGNLTP
-895 QELQIV
+895 QELQVV
-901 RLAGQ
+901 RLAAQ

-938 ARSELPDLLYDA
+938 ARSELPALLSDAGS